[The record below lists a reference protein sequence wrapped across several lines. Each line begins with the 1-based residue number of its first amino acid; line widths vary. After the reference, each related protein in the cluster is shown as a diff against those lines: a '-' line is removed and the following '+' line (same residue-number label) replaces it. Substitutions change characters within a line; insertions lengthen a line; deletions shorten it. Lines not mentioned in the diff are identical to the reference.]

1 MSMADETA
9 PLVSSFKG
17 DDFYGHEDGHVCTGM
32 TRHNLAACID
42 QRWDPKG
49 DDAKEQLLDA
59 ELIEWKADRVG
70 KAPGHSEPGEWDAV
84 EFIHHDREIV
94 EHWVLHQ
101 RMRKPGVLYE
111 IYEVTTV
118 LRETL

>member
-1 MSMADETA
+1 MATRASLQGLQGEGEMTIHVKHERLISFGEGRRMAMNTAADEVEAT
-9 PLVSSFKG
+9 L
-17 DDFYGHEDGHVCTGM
+17 T
-32 TRHNLAACID
+32 
-42 QRWDPKG
+42 
-49 DDAKEQLLDA
+49 
-59 ELIEWKADRVG
+59 EWKADRVG
-70 KAPGHSEPGEWDAV
+70 GDPGRDAGPGEWDAI
-84 EFIHHDREIV
+84 EFIHHDRKIV